1 MLLYRRV
8 SKLAAESLV
17 VCPSHRPLGFG
28 SGDANPALSPEE
40 LEVGKSWATLKKAW
54 EAWIK
59 QIDHWDFNGFL

>member
-8 SKLAAESLV
+8 SKFAAESLV

-40 LEVGKSWATLKKAW
+40 LEVGKSWATLKKNMGSM
-54 EAWIK
+54 
-59 QIDHWDFNGFL
+59 D